1 MSTFHLAPRIAA
13 SLADIHVEPGG
24 LKAVAGKDT
33 FEGDSAPVV
42 AKKLA
47 SGLYQTL
54 HVGRSEALTSRPRS
68 YRDRDLD
75 HRLAG
80 AMPHERTRTQALIQ
94 ACRPERNEAIVE
106 LDGLRVRIPPEAVIT
121 PLPDTLPG
129 PVTVTLPAARPGL
142 SPGFFL
148 ADGSLGKERSGDML
162 RLYVHLTRPEAAP
175 DAWHTVLTYL
185 EKAGL
190 PYRAK
195 ISSSPHL
202 YPRRD
207 AFVVYLGPRAQHAVP
222 ALAEQ
227 LKGLD
232 GMGESTSPFAREV
245 APGIG
250 VAWEPADRRA
260 GHKGQSFGE
269 HRTAILAEALVQHA
283 LLPDEDL
290 TEAAEMV
297 ASAFLDAS
305 IDPLDPARNLDS
317 PPMPVLSPA

>member
-1 MSTFHLAPRIAA
+1 MTTFPLAPRVAA
-13 SLADIHVEPGG
+13 TLTDIHVEPGG
-24 LKAVAGKDT
+24 LKAVAGTET
-33 FEGDSAPVV
+33 FEGDSAPAL

-47 SGLYQTL
+47 AGLYQIL
-54 HVGRSEALTSRPRS
+54 HMGRSEPLTSRPRS
-68 YRDRDLD
+68 FRDRDLD

-80 AMPHERTRTQALIQ
+80 AMPHERTRTQALIHTYP
-94 ACRPERNEAIVE
+94 PEHNETIVE
-106 LDGLRVRIPPEAVIT
+106 LDGLRVRMPPEAVIT
-121 PLPDTLPG
+121 PLPETPPG

-148 ADGSLGKERSGDML
+148 ADGSLGNERSGDML
-162 RLYVHLTRPEAAP
+162 RLYVHLTHPEAAP
-175 DAWHTVLTYL
+175 DAWHTVLTHL
-185 EKAGL
+185 EQAGL

-195 ISSSPHL
+195 VSSSPHL

-207 AFVVYLGPRAQHAVP
+207 ALVVYLGPRAQHAVF
-222 ALAEQ
+222 ALAER

-232 GMGESTSPFAREV
+232 GVGESTSPFTREV

-250 VAWEPADRRA
+250 VAWEPTDRRA

-283 LLPDEDL
+283 LLSDEDR
-290 TEAAEMV
+290 TVAAEMV

-305 IDPLDPARNLDS
+305 IDPLDPARNLSS
-317 PPMPVLSPA
+317 PPIPVLSPA

>member
-1 MSTFHLAPRIAA
+1 MSTFHLAPRVAA

-24 LKAVAGKDT
+24 VKAVAGTET
-33 FEGDSAPVV
+33 FEGDSAPGL

-47 SGLYQTL
+47 AGLYQTL
-54 HVGRSEALTSRPRS
+54 HMGRSEALTSRPRS
-68 YRDRDLD
+68 FRDRDLD

-80 AMPHERTRTQALIQ
+80 VMPHERTRTQALLH
-94 ACRPERNEAIVE
+94 AYRPERNEAVVE
-106 LDGLRVRIPPEAVIT
+106 LDGVRVRVPPEAVIR
-121 PLPDTLPG
+121 PLPDVPPG

-148 ADGSLGKERSGDML
+148 ADGSLGKERSADML
-162 RLYVHLTRPEAAP
+162 RLYAHLTHPEAAP
-175 DAWHTVLTYL
+175 DAWHAALTYL

-195 ISSSPHL
+195 VSSSPHL

-207 AFVVYLGPRAQHAVP
+207 ALVIYLGPRAQYAVT
-222 ALAEQ
+222 ALAER
-227 LKGLD
+227 LTGLD
-232 GMGESTSPFAREV
+232 GVGETTSPFAREV

-283 LLPDEDL
+283 LLPDGDR

-297 ASAFLDAS
+297 ASAFIDAS
-305 IDPLDPARNLDS
+305 IDPVDPARNLGS
-317 PPMPVLSPA
+317 PPIPVLSPA